1 MTNTKTNGTP
11 SEEPKDR
18 IGYAISYYNEL
29 AINSELRTLLKI
41 QENTIEALQT
51 ALEAYRRIMYPEAKR
66 SFDRYEASKT

>member
-11 SEEPKDR
+11 SNEPKDKT
-18 IGYAISYYNEL
+18 GYAVSYYNEL

-41 QENTIEALQT
+41 QESTIEALQT

-66 SFDRYEASKT
+66 SFDRHSAPKT

>member
-1 MTNTKTNGTP
+1 MTNTKTNGTQ
-11 SEEPKDR
+11 SEDVKDR
-18 IGYAISYYNEL
+18 TGYAISYYNEL

-66 SFDRYEASKT
+66 SFDRHTASKT